1 MPCLAGKN
9 DYIALVRIIPLIRRR
24 VRKIIIRTHTPLTN
38 FFVHNRVGRFGLYV
52 GHSLLDGSFACCRK
66 VRCVQLRG
74 SVTFEV
80 WAMGP
85 ARFLVMYYIKLI
97 YLIPHRFSFLV
108 FSLLFIFILVVLG
121 SWVVLMLSDVFD
133 IADMY
138 KIFED
143 HKTNFS

>member
-1 MPCLAGKN
+1 M
-9 DYIALVRIIPLIRRR
+9 
-24 VRKIIIRTHTPLTN
+24 
-38 FFVHNRVGRFGLYV
+38 
-52 GHSLLDGSFACCRK
+52 
-66 VRCVQLRG
+66 
-74 SVTFEV
+74 TFEV